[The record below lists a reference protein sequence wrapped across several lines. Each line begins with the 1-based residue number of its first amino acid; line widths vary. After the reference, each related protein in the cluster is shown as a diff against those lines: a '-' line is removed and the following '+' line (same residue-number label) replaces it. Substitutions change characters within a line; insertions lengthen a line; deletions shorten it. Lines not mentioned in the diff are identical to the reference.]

1 MYKNK
6 KIKIN
11 GESIY
16 LKSLDIDNA
25 TEEYASWLNDKE
37 VNHYL
42 ETRVATREDLE
53 KYIEEKNKSDE
64 ALFLGIFSID
74 TDEHIGNIKLE
85 PIDFEKKQGTIGI
98 LIGNKK
104 YWGKGVGT
112 EATKLLVDYAFREL
126 SLEEVNLGVILEN
139 KAAIRVY
146 EKVGFEIVNI
156 EKKSIRHGDEF
167 FDKAVM
173 VIKK

>member
-6 KIKIN
+6 QIRIE
-11 GESIY
+11 GSSIY
-16 LKSLDIDNA
+16 LKSLDKNNA
-25 TEEYASWLNDKE
+25 TEDYAAWLNDKE
-37 VNHYL
+37 VNYYL
-42 ETRVATREDLE
+42 ETRKTTCEDLK

-64 ALFLGIFSID
+64 ALFLGIFSAD

-85 PIDFEKKQGTIGI
+85 PIETEKKQGTVGI

-104 YWGKGVGT
+104 YWGKGAGT
-112 EATKLLVDYAFREL
+112 EATKLLVEYAFKKL
-126 SLEEVNLGVILEN
+126 GLEGVSLGVILEN

-156 EKKSIRHGDEF
+156 EKKSIRHGDEL
-167 FDKAVM
+167 FDRVVM
-173 VIKK
+173 AIKK